1 MSDEKISKALEIEYE
16 EKPKEIVLSN
26 KQLDE
31 FKKQKRET
39 LLNADFDTARNNIRD
54 LINTGFDAVDGIMKV
69 ATAGDHPRAFEV
81 ASLLLKTV
89 SEMNK
94 DLINIHKQTNE
105 AEKENIT
112 VTNTTN
118 NSIYVGSTT
127 DLQNILNKSRSQ
139 FKPSDDLI
147 NMGDDDAEQ
156 V

>member
-16 EKPKEIVLSN
+16 SKPKEIVVDK
-26 KQLDE
+26 KQLQE
-31 FKKQKRET
+31 IKKQQRET
-39 LLNADFDTARNNIRD
+39 LLNTDFDTARNNLKD
-54 LINTGFDAVDGIMKV
+54 LINTGFEAVDGIMKV
-69 ATAGDHPRAFEV
+69 ATAGDHPRAYEV

-94 DLINIHKQTNE
+94 DLIDIHKQTNE
-105 AEKENIT
+105 AEKQNVT

-127 DLQNILNKSRSQ
+127 DLQNLLNKSRSQ
-139 FKPSDDLI
+139 FKPSDDVI
-147 NMGDDDAEQ
+147 DVGDENAEQ